1 MSLQLILGSAGSGKS
16 YGLYQYMIRHS
27 MEEPEKKHFLLV
39 PEQFTMQTQRTITE
53 IHPRHSTA
61 NLDIVSFERL
71 AYRVFEEMG
80 FRNYTLLDD
89 MGKSMILRKVA
100 QEREQEFHLFR
111 KNLKKPGFITQLKS
125 MLSEFYQ
132 YGVGLEQL
140 EMVCGR
146 MEGRPLLKYK
156 LEDLS
161 VAYKGFAEKLGADAI
176 TAEEVLIRLC
186 EMAEGS
192 RLLRGS
198 VMALDGF
205 TGFTPIQNRLLS
217 ILMGCA
223 DRLLVTVTVGPGEQG
238 KRRMESH
245 ELFYLS
251 HKTIGTLK
259 DLAKQAGTPVERDLV
274 LTPELS
280 PRFRNAPALAF
291 LEAHYGRDRQAYAD
305 PLVQDA
311 SDGTGGRCPSMDERK
326 TRRRQEGGKEARRQ
340 EEASAFPISVTAC
353 QNPEEEVTMAAGEI
367 LRLVKEE
374 GLRYREIAVLT
385 GNMEDYGPLL
395 KRRFAM
401 EGIPCFIDRKKGLL
415 DNPLTEFIR
424 SALEALE
431 KDFAYEPVFRHLKC
445 GLADLDRE
453 QIDLLENYVIAF
465 GIRGKGQWE
474 KPWEREDPKAALG
487 VLDDL
492 NEIRVRAV
500 TPLLILRQR
509 MKEAEQNVT
518 GYVTA
523 LTEFLL
529 SQQIYEKL
537 QKICGRFEEINE
549 PVLKKEYEQA
559 YGLVMNVFDE
569 IVSLLGEETLTLRE
583 FAQILDSGL
592 AEIRVGVI
600 PACLDRM
607 VAGDLERTRL
617 DGVKALFLLGVNE
630 GAVPKASDTGGLF
643 SDYDR
648 EVLKEY
654 QMELAPTA
662 RENGFIQKFYLYLA
676 LTRAGDRLFLSY
688 AKTDASGKAMK
699 PSVIFH
705 ELFRLFPRLRTVD
718 YSQREGRILSSNM
731 AFSYFS
737 KGLKNQREYRKKP
750 VWRSVGRILLKEP
763 ELQERAAAMVE
774 AAYFHHHDGGIGA
787 AAAKALYGEALG
799 ASVTRLE
806 KQAACACAQFLAY
819 GLELKE
825 RKEFTFAMVDLGTV
839 FHRAIELFFRK
850 MGERQMNF
858 ETMTEMERRELTE
871 LSVEEVTEQYGS
883 AILKS
888 SARNAYMVQRIFRIT
903 DRTVWALGE
912 QIKKS
917 GFVPAGFEVEFRAA
931 DTDSLRVPLAG
942 GETMYLNG
950 KIDRVDLKAEEDRIY
965 INIIDYKSGSTALD
979 LTSAYYGLQI
989 QLIFYME
996 AALETVKKQ
1005 YPDREVL
1012 PGGVLYYNIKD
1023 PVVEKAG
1030 EMDEETVKGRMLEQ
1044 LQMNGLM
1051 YPAVNELPKK
1061 VGPVSQ
1067 KQFKSL
1073 LAHVTREAVCLGSGI
1088 LRGETAPVPYKKG
1101 QRTACDYCQFRTV
1114 CGFDQKVPGYRY
1126 RRLKEWK
1133 PEEIWELLEEEILP
1147 DSWGLEGELRNL

>member
-16 YGLYQYMIRHS
+16 YDLYQYMIRHS
-27 MEEPEKKHFLLV
+27 IEEPEKRHFLLV
-39 PEQFTMQTQRTITE
+39 PEQFTMQTQKTIAA

-61 NLDIVSFERL
+61 SLDIVSFERL
-71 AYRVFEEMG
+71 AYRVFEELG

-140 EMVCGR
+140 KMVSGQ

-161 VAYKGFAEKLGADAI
+161 VAYEGFAEKLSADAI

-186 EMAEGS
+186 EMAQGS
-192 RLLRGS
+192 RLLKGS

-205 TGFTPIQNRLLS
+205 TGFTPIQYRLLS
-217 ILMGCA
+217 ILMGCVE
-223 DRLLVTVTVGPGEQG
+223 RMLVTVTVSPAEWGR
-238 KRRMESH
+238 KKAESH
-245 ELFYLS
+245 DLFYLS
-251 HKTIGTLK
+251 HKTIETLK
-259 DLAKQAGTPVERDLV
+259 NLAEQSTTPVEKELI
-274 LTPELS
+274 LAPEIP
-280 PRFRNAPALAF
+280 PRFQEAPALAF
-291 LEAHYGRDRQAYAD
+291 LEAHYGRYTREHGYPCPPTREDSEETNRRASPAD
-305 PLVQDA
+305 ENFD
-311 SDGTGGRCPSMDERK
+311 
-326 TRRRQEGGKEARRQ
+326 
-340 EEASAFPISVTAC
+340 FPISVTAC
-353 QNPEEEVTMAAGEI
+353 QNPEEEVAMAAGEI

-374 GLRYREIAVLT
+374 GLRYRQIAVLT

-401 EGIPCFIDRKKGLL
+401 EGMPCFIDRKKGLL

-424 SALEALE
+424 SALEVLE

-445 GLADLDRE
+445 GLSALDRE

-465 GIRGKGQWE
+465 GVRGKSQWE

-487 VLDDL
+487 PLDEI
-492 NEIRVRAV
+492 NEIRMQAV
-500 TPLLILRQR
+500 TPLLTLRQQ
-509 MKEAEQNVT
+509 MKEAGQNVT

-529 SQQIYEKL
+529 SLRIYEKMGE
-537 QKICGRFEEINE
+537 ICGQFEEINE
-549 PVLKKEYEQA
+549 PILKKEYEQA

-569 IVSLLGEETLTLRE
+569 IVSLLGEESLSLRE

-630 GAVPKASDTGGLF
+630 GAVPKASDSGGLF

-648 EVLKEY
+648 EILKEY
-654 QMELAPTA
+654 QLELAPTA

-676 LTRAGDRLFLSY
+676 LTRAEGRLFLSY

-705 ELFRLFPRLRTVD
+705 ELFRLFPGLRVVD
-718 YSQREGRILSSNM
+718 YSQKEDRILSPNM

-737 KGLKNQREYRKKP
+737 KGLKNQRKYRGEP
-750 VWRSVGRILLKEP
+750 VWRSVGRILLKDAAFSD
-763 ELQERAAAMVE
+763 RAEAMVE
-774 AAYFHHHDGGIGA
+774 AAYYHHCEGGIGA
-787 AAAKALYGEALG
+787 AAAKALYGEVLG
-799 ASVTRLE
+799 AGVTRLE
-806 KQAACACAQFLAY
+806 RQAACACAQFLAY

-850 MGERQMNF
+850 MGERQMDF
-858 ETMTEMERRELTE
+858 ETMTEEERKELTG
-871 LSVEEVTEQYGS
+871 LSVEEATEQYGS
-883 AILKS
+883 AVLKS
-888 SARNAYMVQRIFRIT
+888 SARNAYMIRRIFRIT

-912 QIKKS
+912 QIKRS
-917 GFVPAGFEVEFRAA
+917 GFIPAGFEVEFRAA
-931 DTDSLRVPLAG
+931 DTDSLKVPLAE

-1005 YPDREVL
+1005 YPDRQVL

-1023 PVVEKAG
+1023 PVVEKTG
-1030 EMDEETVKGRMLEQ
+1030 EMDEEAVRSRMLEQ

-1061 VGPVSQ
+1061 VEPVSQ
-1067 KQFKSL
+1067 KQFKAL
-1073 LAHVTREAVCLGSGI
+1073 QAHVMNEAVRLGNEI
-1088 LRGETAPVPYKKG
+1088 VRGETEPYPYKKG
-1101 QRTACDYCQFRTV
+1101 QRTACDYCPFQSV
-1114 CGFDQKVPGYRY
+1114 CGFDPKVPGYRY
-1126 RRLKEWK
+1126 RRLREWK
-1133 PEEIWELLEEEILP
+1133 PEEIWGLLEEE
-1147 DSWGLEGELRNL
+1147 EGGVAEPAIEEGKG

>member
-16 YGLYQYMIRHS
+16 YDLYQYMIRHS
-27 MEEPEKKHFLLV
+27 IEEPDKRHFLLV

-53 IHPRHSTA
+53 MHPRHSTTSI
-61 NLDIVSFERL
+61 DIVSFDRL
-71 AYRVFEEMG
+71 AYRVFQELG

-140 EMVCGR
+140 KMVSGQ

-161 VAYKGFAEKLGADAI
+161 VAYEGFAEKLGADAI

-192 RLLRGS
+192 RLLKGS
-198 VMALDGF
+198 IMALDGF
-205 TGFTPIQNRLLS
+205 TGFTPIQYRLLS
-217 ILMGCA
+217 ILMGCVE
-223 DRLLVTVTVGPGEQG
+223 RMLVTVTVSPAEWGR
-238 KRRMESH
+238 KKAESH
-245 ELFYLS
+245 DLFYLS
-251 HKTIGTLK
+251 HKTVETLIS
-259 DLAKQAGTPVERDLV
+259 LAEKGRTPVEKELM
-274 LTPELS
+274 LTPDVP
-280 PRFRNAPALAF
+280 PRFQNAPALAF
-291 LEAHYGRDRQAYAD
+291 LEAHYGRYTQKYGYPFAQEAFGEAGAHD
-305 PLVQDA
+305 PLK
-311 SDGTGGRCPSMDERK
+311 DGKAAEQRVSSE
-326 TRRRQEGGKEARRQ
+326 
-340 EEASAFPISVTAC
+340 FPISVTAC
-353 QNPEEEVTMAAGEI
+353 QNPEEEVAMAAGEI

-374 GLRYREIAVLT
+374 GLRYRQIAVLT

-395 KRRFAM
+395 RRRLAM
-401 EGIPCFIDRKKGLL
+401 EGMPCFFDRKKGLL

-431 KDFAYEPVFRHLKC
+431 RNFAYEPVFRHLKC
-445 GLADLDRE
+445 GLASLDRE

-465 GIRGKGQWE
+465 GIRGKSQWE
-474 KPWEREDPKAALG
+474 KPWEQEDQKAALG
-487 VLDDL
+487 NLEEL
-492 NEIRVRAV
+492 NEIRMEAVR
-500 TPLLILRQR
+500 PLLTLWKQ
-509 MKEAEQNVT
+509 MKEARQNVT

-529 SQQIYEKL
+529 SQHIYEKL
-537 QKICGRFEEINE
+537 QEICGRFEEIDE

-569 IVSLLGEETLTLRE
+569 IVALLGEETLTLRE

-630 GAVPKASDTGGLF
+630 GAVPKASDSGGLF

-648 EVLKEY
+648 EILKEY
-654 QMELAPTA
+654 QLELAPTA

-676 LTRAGDRLFLSY
+676 LTRAEGRLFLSY

-705 ELFRLFPRLRTVD
+705 ELFRLFPGLRTVD
-718 YSQREGRILSSNM
+718 YRQKEDRILSSNM
-731 AFSYFS
+731 AFSYLS
-737 KGLKNQREYRKKP
+737 KGLKAQQKYRTEP
-750 VWRSVGRILLKEP
+750 IWRSVGRILLKNAEFSD
-763 ELQERAAAMVE
+763 RARAMVE
-774 AAYFHHHDGGIGA
+774 AAYYHHNDGGIGA
-787 AAAKALYGEALG
+787 AAAKALYGGDVG

-806 KQAACACAQFLAY
+806 QQAACACAQFLAY
-819 GLELKE
+819 GLELRE

-850 MGERQMNF
+850 MGERQMDF
-858 ETMTEMERRELTE
+858 GTITEEERKELTS
-871 LSVEEVTEQYGS
+871 LCVEEATEQYGS
-883 AILKS
+883 NVLKS
-888 SARNAYMVQRIFRIT
+888 NARNAYMVQRILRIT

-912 QIKKS
+912 QIKQS
-917 GFVPAGFEVEFRAA
+917 GFVPVGFEVEFRAA
-931 DTDSLRVPLAG
+931 DTDSLKLPLTS

-950 KIDRVDLKAEEDRIY
+950 KIDRVDLKEEEDRIY
-965 INIIDYKSGSTALD
+965 INIIDYKSGSMALD

-996 AALETVKKQ
+996 AALETVKKK
-1005 YPDREVL
+1005 YPDQEVL

-1023 PVVEKAG
+1023 PVVEKTG
-1030 EMDEETVKGRMLEQ
+1030 EMSEEMVRERMLEQ

-1061 VGPVSQ
+1061 VRPVSQ
-1067 KQFKSL
+1067 KQFQTL
-1073 LAHVTREAVCLGSGI
+1073 QAHVMGEAVRLGNEI
-1088 LRGETAPVPYKKG
+1088 VRGETAPLPYKKG

-1114 CGFDQKVPGYRY
+1114 CGFDLKVPGYRY
-1126 RRLKEWK
+1126 HRLKEWK
-1133 PEEIWELLEEEILP
+1133 PEEIWELLEEE
-1147 DSWGLEGELRNL
+1147 EELRNL